1 MGVGQ
6 SLFCQACALHIANRK
21 CRGGVELLRRV
32 VLRALSTMF
41 LFAGS
46 LCVLAGQPE
55 HDVPCVNTGTSC
67 IALNP
72 NVTPATIAK
81 TICLRGYTGT
91 VRPGPDVTAELKN
104 ELIGEAG
111 LPADD
116 GRKMVLDHIIPLELG
131 GHPNHKSNLQ
141 LQDRSESRQKDRIEK
156 KLNCLVCSGQVK
168 LDDARSAIAMDWGA
182 AYAQFEH
189 VTCQQRKREKRLED
203 D

>member
-1 MGVGQ
+1 M
-6 SLFCQACALHIANRK
+6 
-21 CRGGVELLRRV
+21 GVELLRRV

-91 VRPGPDVTAELKN
+91 VRPDPGVTAVLKN
-104 ELIGEAG
+104 ELIREAG
-111 LPADD
+111 LRADV

-131 GHPNHKSNLQ
+131 GHPDHKSNLQ
-141 LQDRSESRQKDRIEK
+141 LQTHSESGLKDRIEK
-156 KLNCLVCSGQVK
+156 KLNCLVCSGRVK
-168 LDDARSAIAMDWGA
+168 LDDARSAIAMDWRA
-182 AYAQFEH
+182 AYVQFEQ
-189 VTCQQRKREKRLED
+189 VTCHK
-203 D
+203 